1 MMKRGVVA
9 SALAVFCLLAPIENA
24 VAAAL
29 QLDVAQAD
37 MVVDGQTGLPALN
50 IELSAGSAKA
60 FGELTTQHLFS
71 MIELV
76 LDGKVL
82 TAPIIRSPIFGG
94 SLQITG
100 NFSEAEIMAMVE
112 RLEAGTQ
119 IEVRV
124 VKE

>member
-1 MMKRGVVA
+1 MKRRVLA
-9 SALAVFCLLAPIENA
+9 IALAAFWLVAPIGNA

-37 MVVDGQTGLPALN
+37 VAVDGQTGLPALN
-50 IELSAGSAKA
+50 IELSVGSAKA

-71 MIELV
+71 MVELV

-82 TAPIIRSPIFGG
+82 TAPIIQSPIFGG

-100 NFSEAEIMAMVE
+100 NFSTAEITAMVE
-112 RLEAGTQ
+112 RLQAGTQ

-124 VKE
+124 VKQ